1 MFFHSRHFNS
11 IFIRSANKPFN
22 LERSRLSLF
31 RLKSFFPSVHFPPPP
46 PDIFTHN
53 RDIREDQKD
62 SYSLEKWRWSRGTMN
77 LNERRLIPRRN
88 PCTRRG
94 RDDDFILPPFSKKK
108 RKSPTAHTTFPPD
121 YPRTVTPHF
130 PRFPQRPAVRL
141 LRWYDN
147 NFSTLLG
154 ARIVWNPGG
163 GEGGQ
168 VMLFQKLFEECSR
181 NLTIPSPRLWT
192 TQGRSAVDPDWAEI
206 TVEFSVPKL
215 IGSVGGRSM
224 SNGFMLASNEFPFVG
239 TISAVAAVGY
249 SEKIGIES
257 RKIGGMSLVEGSNVG
272 STATNLLSTY
282 SPREEGFSLRG
293 FPLDFT

>member
-1 MFFHSRHFNS
+1 
-11 IFIRSANKPFN
+11 
-22 LERSRLSLF
+22 
-31 RLKSFFPSVHFPPPP
+31 
-46 PDIFTHN
+46 
-53 RDIREDQKD
+53 
-62 SYSLEKWRWSRGTMN
+62 MN
-77 LNERRLIPRRN
+77 LNERRLIPRTN
-88 PCTRRG
+88 PCTRRERRG
-94 RDDDFILPPFSKKK
+94 FVSPPFSKKK
-108 RKSPTAHTTFPPD
+108 EKSYSVYHFSFELSPT
-121 YPRTVTPHF
+121 VTLPHF

-147 NFSTLLG
+147 NFSALLG
-154 ARIVWNPGG
+154 AGIVWNPGG
-163 GEGGQ
+163 GREGRLE

-249 SEKIGIES
+249 SEK
-257 RKIGGMSLVEGSNVG
+257 
-272 STATNLLSTY
+272 
-282 SPREEGFSLRG
+282 
-293 FPLDFT
+293 

>member
-1 MFFHSRHFNS
+1 M
-11 IFIRSANKPFN
+11 
-22 LERSRLSLF
+22 
-31 RLKSFFPSVHFPPPP
+31 
-46 PDIFTHN
+46 
-53 RDIREDQKD
+53 
-62 SYSLEKWRWSRGTMN
+62 
-77 LNERRLIPRRN
+77 
-88 PCTRRG
+88 
-94 RDDDFILPPFSKKK
+94 
-108 RKSPTAHTTFPPD
+108 
-121 YPRTVTPHF
+121 
-130 PRFPQRPAVRL
+130 
-141 LRWYDN
+141 
-147 NFSTLLG
+147 
-154 ARIVWNPGG
+154 
-163 GEGGQ
+163 
-168 VMLFQKLFEECSR
+168 
-181 NLTIPSPRLWT
+181 
-192 TQGRSAVDPDWAEI
+192 DPDWAEI